1 MKWLLDTNALSELT
15 KPAPFKG
22 LVEWLEENEAATAI
36 SAISVGEMTLG
47 VERLPESKRR
57 RLLERALK
65 FLREDYAGKVID
77 FTEGVAVE
85 WGRLVAKAQKTG
97 RNLSV
102 IDSQIEAT
110 AVHFG
115 LTVVTRNSADFFHPV
130 FDPWKESSSH

>member
-1 MKWLLDTNALSELT
+1 VKWLLDTNALSELT
-15 KPAPFKG
+15 KPMPFKG
-22 LVEWLEENEAATAI
+22 LLEWLEKNEEGTAI
-36 SAISVGEMTLG
+36 SSISVGEMTLG

-65 FLREDYAGKVID
+65 FLREDYAGKVLD

-85 WGRLVAKAQKTG
+85 WGRLVAKAQKSG
-97 RNLSV
+97 RKLSV
-102 IDSQIEAT
+102 LDSQIEAT

-130 FDPWKESSSH
+130 FDPWKEPSSR